1 MADYRILEQQIIT
14 EDGKS
19 YIFAAG
25 TSNDTKPV
33 GDFVNGSI
41 ALEVDTRA
49 AYFYNED
56 ISDWDDGS
64 GNNG

>member
-1 MADYRILEQQIIT
+1 MADYRILEQRII
-14 EDGKS
+14 EGGKS
-19 YIFAAG
+19 YIYAAG

-41 ALEVDTRA
+41 ALEVDTRK

-56 ISDWDDGS
+56 TSDWDDGS